1 MQKILKG
8 FEISVDDGRV
18 VGMQKDHSFGDLLG
32 NIDPRRPG
40 QSIVWLMQEIE
51 EGRPIAELI
60 DYVKVLVVLADSNK
74 GD

>member
-1 MQKILKG
+1 MKKILKG

-40 QSIVWLMQEIE
+40 QSIV
-51 EGRPIAELI
+51 
-60 DYVKVLVVLADSNK
+60 
-74 GD
+74 